1 VNWFPI
7 SSRAHSAFTRQPC
20 LIIFCRRAH
29 GFSRAERTMSR
40 VQQCS
45 SLSFSLAAS
54 DRNAFFWACTLRR
67 RWTAGW
73 ALLRMFSLSLCDS
86 LERDCFVLVHSAGH
100 CWKIDPNL
108 TVDETQAIDFQ
119 PRFVFYYLYFHSL
132 SCVPLCCWLTEPD
145 ALSSPSDVKE
155 IRRLL
160 CNNTFIV
167 SRNHCTA
174 PWV

>member
-1 VNWFPI
+1 VLI
-7 SSRAHSAFTRQPC
+7 RHSRA
-20 LIIFCRRAH
+20 
-29 GFSRAERTMSR
+29 SR
-40 VQQCS
+40 VWLFFVAARTDSVALREQWAVS
-45 SLSFSLAAS
+45 SSARLSLSLSRHQIEMPFSGHVLCVAVGRLAGLC
-54 DRNAFFWACTLRR
+54 FVCF
-67 RWTAGW
+67 
-73 ALLRMFSLSLCDS
+73 LSLCDS

-132 SCVPLCCWLTEPD
+132 SCVRLCCWLTEPD